1 VVKTPRIIKREKAFT
16 LIELLAVITI
26 ITILAA
32 LGSQGLIRA
41 LESAHS
47 SQCMSNMRQYG
58 AAASLYTVENPGFIA
73 PPESSGG
80 GWYSTLLPYLG
91 KDSAANYALRCP
103 TFTRT
108 YKWASASFHTGYG
121 MNLYFSSASGIAGAQ
136 SQEGFRN
143 PARIAQIPQPSKT
156 PLFYDNES
164 ALGGSAWG
172 GYCFD
177 GGSPWYYHL
186 YAAHKG
192 GYNICFLDG
201 HTEWVKFNPTGQF
214 KGNGA
219 GDYSQFQ
226 WKPY

>member
-1 VVKTPRIIKREKAFT
+1 MVKIPRTIKREKAFT
-16 LIELLAVITI
+16 LVELLVVITI
-26 ITILAA
+26 IAILAA

-58 AAASLYTVENPGFIA
+58 AAASLYTVDNPGFIV
-73 PPESSGG
+73 PTEFYGSG
-80 GWYSTLLPYLG
+80 WPFILLPYLG
-91 KDSAANYALRCP
+91 KDSAAKSALRCP

-108 YKWASASFHTGYG
+108 YKWASASPHTGIG
-121 MNLYFSSASGIAGAQ
+121 GNLYFSSASGIAGAQ
-136 SQEGFRN
+136 SQEGFGN
-143 PARIAQIPQPSKT
+143 PARIAQIPKPSKT

-172 GYCFD
+172 GYCVD
-177 GGSPWYYHL
+177 GAGTWYYHL

-214 KGNGA
+214 KGNAA
-219 GDYSQFQ
+219 GDYPQFQ